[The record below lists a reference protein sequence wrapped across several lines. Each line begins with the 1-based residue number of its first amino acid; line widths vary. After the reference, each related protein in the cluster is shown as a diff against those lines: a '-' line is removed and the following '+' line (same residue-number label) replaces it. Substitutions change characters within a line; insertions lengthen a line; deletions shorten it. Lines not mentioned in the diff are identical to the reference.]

1 MKGHM
6 LLPTGPGGWSFC
18 SCGYKT
24 GPVHT
29 FTQQKEW
36 HRAHRRLARVEEE
49 AAKTGPG
56 ERDARKRLSKAGS
69 KKGKRKCHCLNPSAA
84 L

>member
-29 FTQQKEW
+29 FTRQKEW

-49 AAKTGPG
+49 AARKTKTG
-56 ERDARKRLSKAGS
+56 R
-69 KKGKRKCHCLNPSAA
+69 GKLA
-84 L
+84 